1 MGIRRVGVEDEHR
14 VTHRPSLGVTVPRA
28 RRIVG
33 QSHPRIHRILCR
45 KFSTLMGGRSTIE
58 HHDQLVEV
66 CATRDA
72 RAAAE
77 LSGRHWSELGGHIN
91 KLFDANQFAETAAG

>member
-1 MGIRRVGVEDEHR
+1 
-14 VTHRPSLGVTVPRA
+14 
-28 RRIVG
+28 
-33 QSHPRIHRILCR
+33 
-45 KFSTLMGGRSTIE
+45 MGGRSTIE
-58 HHDQLVEV
+58 HRDQLVEV

-77 LSGRHWSELGGHIN
+77 LSGRHWSELGGHIS